1 MIRHIMKPLLIAIM
15 FCLPFLSYGQA
26 RDCRAVE
33 PVSHAVGVDIR
44 PSVIAQTDDFFMGNN
59 SSGKPQYA
67 AGALHLKYSLM
78 NSSIRQGIGV
88 GVHPFFNNAETG
100 TPVSL
105 YIFQGARIAKLSESL
120 SIDYEWNFGASFGWK
135 PFDEVTN
142 PYNDVVG
149 SKVNAY
155 LNAGI
160 MLSWRPDP
168 QWTFTFGLDASHF
181 SNGNTG
187 YPNLGVN
194 TLGLRAGAVRKVAC
208 ASGRLSEFMTSGPIE
223 KGTFKD
229 RLTCD
234 LVLYGAVKKHAAVIF
249 DDVYVPDGYFGV
261 AGINVNPMCKVSS
274 FFRAGISLDI
284 QYDESSALEGR
295 FAGVNDQGD
304 IRFYLPPLV
313 EQFTAGLSLRAELV
327 MPVFSVNLGVGY
339 DLYDKNVSRK
349 NFYQVAALKASVT
362 PRLFIHIG
370 YRLYDFSDPDNLML
384 GLGWRFGRTG

>member
-1 MIRHIMKPLLIAIM
+1 M
-15 FCLPFLSYGQA
+15 
-26 RDCRAVE
+26 
-33 PVSHAVGVDIR
+33 
-44 PSVIAQTDDFFMGNN
+44 
-59 SSGKPQYA
+59 
-67 AGALHLKYSLM
+67 
-78 NSSIRQGIGV
+78 
-88 GVHPFFNNAETG
+88 
-100 TPVSL
+100 
-105 YIFQGARIAKLSESL
+105 
-120 SIDYEWNFGASFGWK
+120 
-135 PFDEVTN
+135 TN

-194 TLGLRAGAVRKVAC
+194 
-208 ASGRLSEFMTSGPIE
+208 
-223 KGTFKD
+223 
-229 RLTCD
+229 
-234 LVLYGAVKKHAAVIF
+234 
-249 DDVYVPDGYFGV
+249 
-261 AGINVNPMCKVSS
+261 VNPMCKVSS
-274 FFRAGISLDI
+274 FIRAGISLDI

-349 NFYQVAALKASVT
+349 NFYQVAILTILCLDSAGGSDVQV
-362 PRLFIHIG
+362 
-370 YRLYDFSDPDNLML
+370 DFSTINVL
-384 GLGWRFGRTG
+384 